1 MALAAEVLGGILVG
15 RALRTQLLNLVRRT
29 WRPLLFGALLVLA
42 QSIAVAPPRVAAQ
55 LSDRKLIKQVEPE
68 YPLILKRAGIGGS
81 VRLKVYVK
89 ANGEVKDSDVLGG
102 NPTLAEYAQRAVKQW
117 RFSPADSP
125 STIEIKL
132 TFDPKR

>member
-1 MALAAEVLGGILVG
+1 
-15 RALRTQLLNLVRRT
+15 LRTQLLNLIRRT
-29 WRPLLFGALLVLA
+29 WRASSRPLLLCALLALV
-42 QSIAVAPPRVAAQ
+42 QSMAVAPPRLAAQ
-55 LSDRKLIKQVEPE
+55 SGERKLVKQVEPE